1 MIFFLVFP
9 VAKFAS
15 SAMGLKERLM
25 YSKIGLAGILLL
37 AVLVS
42 GAAAVDNMLE
52 NSDFQN
58 GTEGYSFGTDYGEFA
73 LDPSVPGIVGSTA
86 LARVDSVGA
95 NAWEPELHSPP
106 FDLEQGK
113 TYTYSFWAKTEPG
126 VTRDLSCSFEQLD
139 IWVGIGETITI
150 NDQWQEYHYTGEW
163 VEPGSPPQVVIH
175 VGFEFLLD
183 DVWFSH
189 FLVYEGDYVEE
200 ELASVTPMD
209 SSATSWGKIKSR

>member
-1 MIFFLVFP
+1 
-9 VAKFAS
+9 
-15 SAMGLKERLM
+15 M
-25 YSKIGLAGILLL
+25 YSKISLAGILLL
-37 AVLVS
+37 AVLVA
-42 GAAAVDNMLE
+42 GAAAVTNMVDNP
-52 NSDFQN
+52 DFLVD
-58 GTEGYSFGTDYGEFA
+58 TSGYSFGADYGTFTV
-73 LDPSVPGIVGSTA
+73 DPSVSGIVGNAAKAEVT
-86 LARVDSVGA
+86 SVGE
-95 NAWEPELHSPP
+95 NAWEPEIHSPA

-126 VTRDLSCSFEQLD
+126 ATRALSCSFEQLD
-139 IWVGIGETITI
+139 IWVGIGETITV

-163 VEPGSPPQVVIH
+163 TDPGSPPQVVIH
-175 VGFEFLLD
+175 IGFEFLLE